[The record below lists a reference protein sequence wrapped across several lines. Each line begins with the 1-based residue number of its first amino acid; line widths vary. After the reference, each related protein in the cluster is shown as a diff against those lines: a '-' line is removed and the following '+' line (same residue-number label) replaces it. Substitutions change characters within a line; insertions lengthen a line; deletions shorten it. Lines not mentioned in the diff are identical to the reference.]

1 MSTMRRTFQGM
12 IAVAAAGFVAACSTQ
27 TSTGVVVPTGTVTFG
42 APAGGEVYQIGD
54 TVTWS
59 WSCPDCTNVPAG
71 DYLQVFAYDG
81 QGSYLVADTAQMTDS
96 ASWVV
101 GTSLQNVT
109 LLPGTYLAV
118 AQDVD
123 GYYQAQSRFFQLAA
137 GAN

>member
-1 MSTMRRTFQGM
+1 MHRITQGM
-12 IAVAAAGFVAACSTQ
+12 IAVAAAGLLSACSTQ
-27 TSTGVVVPTGTVTFG
+27 TSTGVVMPTGTVAFSE
-42 APAGGEVYQIGD
+42 PAGGEVYQMGD

-59 WSCPDCTNVPAG
+59 WSCSDCTNVPAD

-81 QGSYLVADTAQMTDS
+81 QGTYLVADTAQMTDS

-109 LLPGTYLAV
+109 LLPGTYMAV

-123 GYYQAQSRFFQLAA
+123 GYYQAQSRFFDLAA
-137 GAN
+137 TAN